1 MKILKVVSNDEKRD
15 IVKAGNAVT
24 PFKDLKGEVV
34 KMTGLVIGEKT
45 EVDVDT
51 GEEISKEVTAI
62 KLDDGSFISTISPTV
77 KNSLENITEA
87 FTDEEILAGIDVE
100 IKTGTSNGGREFI
113 YLDLA

>member
-45 EVDVDT
+45 EGDVDT
-51 GEEISKEVTAI
+51 GEETTKEDADFVVEQI
-62 KLDDGSFISTISPTV
+62 KGIVARLRSMSPLYEDFM
-77 KNSLENITEA
+77 KKQN
-87 FTDEEILAGIDVE
+87 
-100 IKTGTSNGGREFI
+100 K
-113 YLDLA
+113 